1 MAVMTLSTATR
12 KRMSPL
18 RLLAARY
25 AMEDLT
31 RDEYL
36 AERRR
41 LLNQMERD
49 LRVPR
54 EVQRPSPVPRPE
66 ETPGHGNRWVL
77 LLIAGV
83 ILVALTVLLLR

>member
-1 MAVMTLSTATR
+1 MTLSTATR

-18 RLLAARY
+18 RLLAARH
-25 AMEDLT
+25 ALEELS

-41 LLNQMERD
+41 LLNQVERD
-49 LRVPR
+49 MRVPPAA
-54 EVQRPSPVPRPE
+54 QKPSPVPRPE

-77 LLIAGV
+77 LLIAGL
-83 ILVALTVLLLR
+83 ILAVLAILLVR